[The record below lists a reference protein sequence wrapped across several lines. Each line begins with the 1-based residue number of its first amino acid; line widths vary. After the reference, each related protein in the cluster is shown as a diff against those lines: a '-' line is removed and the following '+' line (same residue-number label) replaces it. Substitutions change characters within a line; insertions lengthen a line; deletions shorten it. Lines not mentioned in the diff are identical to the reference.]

1 MHLINKKLIE
11 SNKLQ
16 NTTIHR
22 IVKDSC
28 IVGGDVDMMDGKS
41 SKAMIPQVEG
51 GLTFNDENFT
61 IKHSTP
67 GILSMVNYGRDSNG
81 SQFLISLKP
90 LPHLNGKNV
99 AFGIVENE
107 SLPLLQKIGA
117 SFTFMQK
124 PLTKIVIT
132 NCGKL

>member
-1 MHLINKKLIE
+1 MKNLINISLLFLAIFVVSGCYKE
-11 SNKLQ
+11 VN
-16 NTTIHR
+16 
-22 IVKDSC
+22 
-28 IVGGDVDMMDGKS
+28 
-41 SKAMIPQVEG
+41 P
-51 GLTFNDENFT
+51 NDENFT

-132 NCGKL
+132 NCFKYGMRK